1 MQERSEAPSSVSSME
16 PEDWL
21 VVKSTPLFGAMPM
34 DVTVSLVGSS
44 GPRRYDKGA
53 LLFQQGDPASAFF
66 VVLDGWVKIAR
77 ITPEGS
83 EAVVG
88 VFRRGETFAEAS
100 MFLGGRYPA
109 NAEVVA
115 PSRLLKIDGE
125 VLRRK
130 IRDNPNLALCMLA
143 SASHHLKIL
152 VEQIE
157 QIKLLSAPQRIAD
170 FLVQQCRTRDGACVV
185 ELPYEKALIASRLG
199 MKPES
204 FSRAIGKLRGLGV
217 SVDHE
222 FVSITDVG
230 TLIAFVEKSADCY
243 GDG

>member
-1 MQERSEAPSSVSSME
+1 MAESGPAVRGASSME
-16 PEDWL
+16 TEDWQ

-44 GPRRYDKGA
+44 GPRRYEKGA
-53 LLFQQGDPASAFF
+53 LLFQQGDPARAFF
-66 VVLDGWVKIAR
+66 VILDGWVKIAR
-77 ITPEGS
+77 ITPEGG

-88 VFRRGETFAEAS
+88 VFRRGETFAEAA

-130 IRDNPNLALCMLA
+130 IRENPDLAMCMLA
-143 SASHHLKIL
+143 SASHHLKFL

-170 FLVQQCRTRDGACVV
+170 FLIQQCRTRRGSCVV
-185 ELPYEKALIASRLG
+185 VLPYEKALIASRLG

-204 FSRAIGKLRGLGV
+204 FSRAIGKLRRLGV
-217 SVDHE
+217 TVDHE
-222 FVSITDVG
+222 FVSIADIG
-230 TLIAFVEKSADCY
+230 TLIAFVEKSAESYDES
-243 GDG
+243 

>member
-1 MQERSEAPSSVSSME
+1 MAESGPAVRGASSME
-16 PEDWL
+16 SEDWQ

-44 GPRRYDKGA
+44 GPRRYEKGA
-53 LLFQQGDPASAFF
+53 LLFQQGDPARAFF
-66 VVLDGWVKIAR
+66 VILDGWVKIAR
-77 ITPEGS
+77 ITPEGG

-88 VFRRGETFAEAS
+88 VFRRGETFAEAA

-130 IRDNPNLALCMLA
+130 IRENPDLAMCMLA
-143 SASHHLKIL
+143 SASHHLKFL

-170 FLVQQCRTRDGACVV
+170 FLVQQCRTRQGACVV

-222 FVSITDVG
+222 LVSIADVG
-230 TLIAFVEKSADCY
+230 TLITYVEKSAESYDES
-243 GDG
+243 

>member
-1 MQERSEAPSSVSSME
+1 MLEIPQPLRGGTSME
-16 PEDWL
+16 PDDWL
-21 VVKSTPLFGAMPM
+21 IVKATPLFGAMPA
-34 DVTVSLVGSS
+34 DVVVGLIGSV
-44 GPRRYDKGA
+44 GPRRYEKGT

-66 VVLDGWVKIAR
+66 VILDGWVKVSR
-77 ITPEGS
+77 VTQDGS

-88 VFRRGETFAEAS
+88 VFRRGETFAEAA

-130 IRDNPNLALCMLA
+130 IRDNPNLALSMLA
-143 SASHHLKIL
+143 SASHHLKFL

-170 FLVQQCRTRDGACVV
+170 FLIQQCRTRKGPCVV
-185 ELPYEKALIASRLG
+185 ELPYEKSLIASRLG

-204 FSRAIGKLRGLGV
+204 FSRAVGKLRPLGV

-222 FVSITDVG
+222 FVSIGDVE
-230 TLIAFVEKSADCY
+230 TLIAFVEKSADSY
-243 GDG
+243 EEA

>member
-1 MQERSEAPSSVSSME
+1 MPEMDQAVCTASSME

-77 ITPEGS
+77 ITPDGS

-88 VFRRGETFAEAS
+88 VFRRGETFAEAA

-143 SASHHLKIL
+143 SASHHLKFL
-152 VEQIE
+152 VDQIE

-170 FLVQQCRTRDGACVV
+170 FLVEQCRTRQGPCVV

-204 FSRAIGKLRGLGV
+204 FSRAIGKLRSLGV
-217 SVDHE
+217 TVDHE
-222 FVSITDVG
+222 FVTIADVAM
-230 TLIAFVEKSADCY
+230 LLSFVEKSAESYDES
-243 GDG
+243 